1 MRYITTN
8 ELEHFIFSE
17 AYVGDIQATS
27 GFFHIVLDNVIILP
41 ENSCNRDIRQMR
53 TNELLMKIENMSI
66 QALVEE
72 GYKRY
77 DANGNLLQTFEDTP
91 IDEKD
96 YLEILKKLIGG
107 GVFSLEKQED
117 VYTFVIDAENERTY
131 NLRISGTGDVEEW
144 ERFLSIE

>member
-1 MRYITTN
+1 MRYTTTN

-41 ENSCNRDIRQMR
+41 ENSCNRDIRRMR

-72 GYKRY
+72 GYKHY

-96 YLEILKKLIGG
+96 YSDTLKKLIGG
-107 GVFSLEKQED
+107 GVFSLEKQGD
-117 VYTFVIDAENERTY
+117 VYNFVIDAENERTY